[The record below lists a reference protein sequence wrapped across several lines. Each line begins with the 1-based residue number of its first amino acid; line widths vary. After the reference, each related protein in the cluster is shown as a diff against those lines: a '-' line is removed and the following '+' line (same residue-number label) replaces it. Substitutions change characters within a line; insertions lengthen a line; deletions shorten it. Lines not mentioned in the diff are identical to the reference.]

1 MLCIITEYCYPLFVI
16 WLALR
21 AYQKYSAILR
31 AKLLCDTTHQNVCE
45 IYLLA
50 LKYKRFFACVKNWS
64 VEKSEPGR
72 GLALIVP
79 STRPLADFSPM
90 TTCSWATQRWF
101 ISFAKTRARIQR
113 IQYPSNESYTYT
125 IDIFKRN
132 LMLTKTIQDFLQ
144 GEGIQLFFI
153 TKCEWGL
160 FFLSLITH
168 FHRDLYSKSLWATE
182 AKSEYLF

>member
-1 MLCIITEYCYPLFVI
+1 MCSINEYYYPLFVI

-31 AKLLCDTTHQNVCE
+31 ATLLCDTTRQNTWWNKYIGAQVKAFLCLRE
-45 IYLLA
+45 E
-50 LKYKRFFACVKNWS
+50 LKRWEKRAREGS
-64 VEKSEPGR
+64 AR
-72 GLALIVP
+72 GLAFIIP

-101 ISFAKTRARIQR
+101 ISLLKHEQGFKGFNTFLMNHTHIF
-113 IQYPSNESYTYT
+113 
-125 IDIFKRN
+125 FKRN

-144 GEGIQLFFI
+144 GEGIELFFI

-168 FHRDLYSKSLWATE
+168 FHRDLYSKLLWATE